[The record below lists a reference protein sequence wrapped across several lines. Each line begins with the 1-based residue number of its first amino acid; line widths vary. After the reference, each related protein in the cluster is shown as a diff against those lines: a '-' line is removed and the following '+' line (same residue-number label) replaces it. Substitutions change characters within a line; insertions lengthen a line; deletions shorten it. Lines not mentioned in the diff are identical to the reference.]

1 MDLSD
6 PTRAITSALDGPVLE
21 VLARSG
27 RPLTVGE
34 IAAEAARGSEIGV
47 RRATARLVQQGIVIA
62 TQMGR
67 NQVHEL
73 NREHV
78 AAPAAEALAGLRV
91 ELWKRL
97 RESLTR
103 WDPSPVHASVFG
115 SAARGD
121 GGPESDIDVLLVH
134 RPFVGE
140 SLAKPPEGI
149 ARVFL
154 DMAAPTISS
163 AGAQIWHEQVD
174 RLHGDVLRW
183 TGNLAQVLDL
193 SLYQWW
199 AAEDRDLFAEIE
211 RDAVPL
217 AGEAVPHR
225 MTGAAHRS
233 ARALR
238 SQP

>member
-1 MDLSD
+1 VDLTD

-78 AAPAAEALAGLRV
+78 AAPAAEVLAGLRV

-97 RESLTR
+97 RESLTL
-103 WDPSPVHASVFG
+103 WDPRPVHASVFG
-115 SAARGD
+115 SAARAD
-121 GGPESDIDVLLVH
+121 GGADSDIDVLLVH
-134 RPFVGE
+134 RPFTGE
-140 SLAKPPEGI
+140 RLARPVEATSG
-149 ARVFL
+149 VFL
-154 DMAAPTISS
+154 EMTTPFISPDEEPV
-163 AGAQIWHEQVD
+163 WHEQVD
-174 RLHGDVLRW
+174 KLHGDVLRW
-183 TGNLAQVLDL
+183 TGNHVQVLDL
-193 SLYQWW
+193 SVYQWW
-199 AAEDRDLFAEIE
+199 AADDLELFAEIG
-211 RDAVPL
+211 RDAISLSRAKASPYGRV
-217 AGEAVPHR
+217 
-225 MTGAAHRS
+225 RS
-233 ARALR
+233 C
-238 SQP
+238 